1 MEFGKR
7 RAPSKCCIQKLVKKL
22 ETTGSLLTQHA
33 GGRKMS
39 EETIHDVKEQF
50 LASLRRFSQETN
62 LPYST
67 CQRAAKKAKL
77 RTYRVSCFQELLLMD
92 HKKRVRFCLWIKD
105 FLTQNP
111 GILDVTFFTDEAWFH
126 LSGYVNSQNTRIWAA
141 ENPHTVHEEPL
152 HSQKIG
158 VWCGVSR
165 RRIIGPIFLNKQLPR
180 KSTCKYSMS
189 LSIN

>member
-1 MEFGKR
+1 
-7 RAPSKCCIQKLVKKL
+7 
-22 ETTGSLLTQHA
+22 
-33 GGRKMS
+33 MS

-111 GILDVTFFTDEAWFH
+111 GILDATFFIDEAWFH
-126 LSGYVNSQNTRIWAA
+126 LSGYVNSQNVRIWAA